1 MVLLLLLSYCTVTFF
16 ITSTKNIISGLKLGH
31 GTGILLMSCD
41 SFCFC
46 VFIDEGLMQHI
57 FVSYIS
63 YWVHTSKKT
72 TSKNICFKIKR
83 INFKNHG
90 NHNQIIKF
98 FVADKLKRGQS
109 RASNRG
115 YTWSKFKPQLIC
127 RSIDNIMFTKS
138 LINQKRL
145 DTFVDKKQ

>member
-1 MVLLLLLSYCTVTFF
+1 
-16 ITSTKNIISGLKLGH
+16 
-31 GTGILLMSCD
+31 
-41 SFCFC
+41 
-46 VFIDEGLMQHI
+46 MQHI

-83 INFKNHG
+83 INSKNHG
-90 NHNQIIKF
+90 KLNQIIKF

-145 DTFVDKKQ
+145 DTFVSQLNRWAVRNLKNLAENNPQGSWIKDNPLFYRSK